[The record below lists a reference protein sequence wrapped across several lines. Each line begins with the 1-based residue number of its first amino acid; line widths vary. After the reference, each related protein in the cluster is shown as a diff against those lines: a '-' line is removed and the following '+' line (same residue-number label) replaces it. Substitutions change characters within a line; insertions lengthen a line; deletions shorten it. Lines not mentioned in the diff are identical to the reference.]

1 MTVAENLKAIRKKR
15 RLSQEQLEIRS
26 GVSQSGI
33 SAIERG
39 ERVPTIDTLKLLAQG
54 LRVPLDELL
63 TEEMKEKPAND
74 VSGLDE
80 QLIEMLV
87 NLPDSDVQRVK
98 DFVAGLKASRKA

>member
-54 LRVPLDELL
+54 LCVPLDELL

>member
-39 ERVPTIDTLKLLAQG
+39 ERVPSIDTLKLLAQG

-63 TEEMKEKPAND
+63 TEEAKEKPAND